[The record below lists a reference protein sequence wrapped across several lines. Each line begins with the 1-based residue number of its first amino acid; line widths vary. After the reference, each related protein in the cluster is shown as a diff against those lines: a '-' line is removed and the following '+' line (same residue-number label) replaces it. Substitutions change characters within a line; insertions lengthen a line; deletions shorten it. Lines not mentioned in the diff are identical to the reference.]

1 MINGIK
7 PKGIECSGCGSEMNP
22 ERFQMGFKVCVNCSI
37 EEKKMGHVIYPH
49 KTGGYVQVVDSET
62 YQDLNR
68 IDRRGYK
75 GKGPRQYKDF
85 VVKQKPMEER
95 KSSNGSVCRIKH
107 LSYDDA
113 LTDVMNYYEDWGYDR
128 TIKYLRELSSSGKIP
143 LRFRV
148 RLQDKVVDRCMKPT
162 PRALIRKFNVSSI

>member
-1 MINGIK
+1 MA
-7 PKGIECSGCGSEMNP
+7 
-22 ERFQMGFKVCVNCSI
+22 NCSRCDVKVPKARI
-37 EEKKMGHVIYPH
+37 DMGYTICVKCSTEEKKMGHVIYPH

-75 GKGPRQYKDF
+75 SKGPRQYKDF
-85 VVKQKPMEER
+85 VVKEKPIEER
-95 KSSNGSVCRIKH
+95 KSLNGGVCRIKH
-107 LSYDDA
+107 LSYDNA
-113 LTDVMNYYEDWGYDR
+113 FSQVMNYYEDWGYDR

-148 RLQDKVVDRCMKPT
+148 TLQNKVVDRCMKPT
-162 PRALIRKFNVSSI
+162 PRALIRKYSE

>member
-1 MINGIK
+1 M
-7 PKGIECSGCGSEMNP
+7 
-22 ERFQMGFKVCVNCSI
+22 VNCSRCDVKVPKARI
-37 EEKKMGHVIYPH
+37 DMGYTICINCSTEQKKMGHVIYPH

-75 GKGPRQYKDF
+75 SKGPRQYKDF
-85 VVKQKPMEER
+85 VVKEKPMEER

-107 LSYDDA
+107 LSYDNA
-113 LTDVMNYYEDWGYDR
+113 FSEVMNYYEDWGYDR

-148 RLQDKVVDRCMKPT
+148 TLQNKVVDRCMKPT
-162 PRALIRKFNVSSI
+162 PRALIRKYSE

>member
-1 MINGIK
+1 MSSCSRCSSK
-7 PKGIECSGCGSEMNP
+7 VPKARID
-22 ERFQMGFKVCVNCSI
+22 MGYTICINCST
-37 EEKKMGHVIYPH
+37 EQKKMGHVIYPH

-75 GKGPRQYKDF
+75 SKGPRQYKDF
-85 VVKQKPMEER
+85 VVKEKPMEER
-95 KSSNGSVCRIKH
+95 KSLNSGVSRIKH
-107 LSYDDA
+107 LSYDNA
-113 LTDVMNYYEDWGYDR
+113 FSEVMNYYEDWGYDR

-148 RLQDKVVDRCMKPT
+148 TLQNKVVDRCMKPT
-162 PRALIRKFNVSSI
+162 PRALIRKYSE

>member
-1 MINGIK
+1 MA
-7 PKGIECSGCGSEMNP
+7 
-22 ERFQMGFKVCVNCSI
+22 NCSRCDVKVPQARI
-37 EEKKMGHVIYPH
+37 DMGYTICTKCSTEEKKMGHVIYPH

-75 GKGPRQYKDF
+75 GKGPRQYKTFKVD
-85 VVKQKPMEER
+85 KPKEVR
-95 KSSNGSVCRIKH
+95 KSLNGGVCRVKH
-107 LSYDDA
+107 LSYDYA
-113 LTDVMNYYEDWGYDR
+113 LTNVMNYYEDWGYDR

-148 RLQDKVVDRCMKPT
+148 TLQNKVVDRCMKPT
-162 PRALIRKFNVSSI
+162 PRALVRKFNVSSV

>member
-1 MINGIK
+1 MA
-7 PKGIECSGCGSEMNP
+7 
-22 ERFQMGFKVCVNCSI
+22 NCSRCDVKVPQARI
-37 EEKKMGHVIYPH
+37 DMGYTICIKCSTEEKKMGHVIYPQ

-85 VVKQKPMEER
+85 VVKQKPIEER
-95 KSSNGSVCRIKH
+95 KSSNGGVCRIKH
-107 LSYDDA
+107 LSYDNA
-113 LTDVMNYYEDWGYDR
+113 FSKVMNYYEDWGYDR

-162 PRALIRKFNVSSI
+162 PRALIRKFNRSSV

>member
-1 MINGIK
+1 MA
-7 PKGIECSGCGSEMNP
+7 
-22 ERFQMGFKVCVNCSI
+22 NCSRCDVKVPKARI
-37 EEKKMGHVIYPH
+37 DMGYTICVKCSTEEKKMGHVIYPH

-75 GKGPRQYKDF
+75 GKGPRQYKNF
-85 VVKQKPMEER
+85 VVKEKPMEER
-95 KSSNGSVCRIKH
+95 KSLNSGVSRIKH
-107 LSYDDA
+107 LSYDNA
-113 LTDVMNYYEDWGYDR
+113 FSQVMNYYEDWGYDR

-162 PRALIRKFNVSSI
+162 PRALIRKFNRSSV

>member
-1 MINGIK
+1 MA
-7 PKGIECSGCGSEMNP
+7 
-22 ERFQMGFKVCVNCSI
+22 NCSRCDVKVPQARI
-37 EEKKMGHVIYPH
+37 DMGYTICVKCSTEQKKMGHVIYPH

-85 VVKQKPMEER
+85 VVKEKPIEER
-95 KSSNGSVCRIKH
+95 KSLNGGVCRIKH
-107 LSYDDA
+107 LSYDNA
-113 LTDVMNYYEDWGYDR
+113 FSQVMNYYEDWGYDR

-148 RLQDKVVDRCMKPT
+148 TLQNKVVDRCMKPT
-162 PRALIRKFNVSSI
+162 PRALIRKYSE

>member
-1 MINGIK
+1 MSSCSR
-7 PKGIECSGCGSEMNP
+7 CSGKVP
-22 ERFQMGFKVCVNCSI
+22 KARIDMGYTICINCST

-62 YQDLNR
+62 YKDLNR

-75 GKGPRQYKDF
+75 GKGPRQYKTFEVD
-85 VVKQKPMEER
+85 KPKEVR
-95 KSSNGSVCRIKH
+95 KSSNGGVCRIKH
-107 LSYDDA
+107 LSYDEA
-113 LTDVMNYYEDWGYDR
+113 LTNVMNYYEDWGYDR

-162 PRALIRKFNVSSI
+162 TRALMRRFNESN

>member
-1 MINGIK
+1 MA
-7 PKGIECSGCGSEMNP
+7 
-22 ERFQMGFKVCVNCSI
+22 NCSRCDVKVPQARI
-37 EEKKMGHVIYPH
+37 DMGYTICVKCSTEQKKMGHVIYPH

-85 VVKQKPMEER
+85 VVKEKPIEER
-95 KSSNGSVCRIKH
+95 KSLNGGVCRIKH
-107 LSYDDA
+107 LSYDNA
-113 LTDVMNYYEDWGYDR
+113 FSEVMNYYEDWGYDR

-148 RLQDKVVDRCMKPT
+148 TLQNKVVDRCMKPT
-162 PRALIRKFNVSSI
+162 PRALIRKYSE

>member
-1 MINGIK
+1 MA
-7 PKGIECSGCGSEMNP
+7 
-22 ERFQMGFKVCVNCSI
+22 NCSRCDVKVPKARI
-37 EEKKMGHVIYPH
+37 DMGYTICVKCSTEEKKMGHVIYPH

-75 GKGPRQYKDF
+75 SKGPRQYKDF
-85 VVKQKPMEER
+85 VVKEKPMEER
-95 KSSNGSVCRIKH
+95 KSLNSGVSRIKH
-107 LSYDDA
+107 LSYDNA
-113 LTDVMNYYEDWGYDR
+113 FSEVMNYYEDWGYDR

-148 RLQDKVVDRCMKPT
+148 TLQNKVVDRCMKPT
-162 PRALIRKFNVSSI
+162 PRALIRKYSE

>member
-1 MINGIK
+1 MA
-7 PKGIECSGCGSEMNP
+7 
-22 ERFQMGFKVCVNCSI
+22 NCSRCDVKVPKARI
-37 EEKKMGHVIYPH
+37 DMGYTICVKCSTEQKKMGHVIYPH

-75 GKGPRQYKDF
+75 GKGPRQYKNF

-95 KSSNGSVCRIKH
+95 KSSNGGVSRIKH
-107 LSYDDA
+107 LSYDNA
-113 LTDVMNYYEDWGYDR
+113 FSEVMNYYEDWGYDR

-148 RLQDKVVDRCMKPT
+148 TLQNKVVDRCMKPT
-162 PRALIRKFNVSSI
+162 PRALIRKYSE

>member
-1 MINGIK
+1 MA
-7 PKGIECSGCGSEMNP
+7 
-22 ERFQMGFKVCVNCSI
+22 NCSRCDVKVPKARI
-37 EEKKMGHVIYPH
+37 DMGYTICIKCSTEEKKMGHVIYPH

-75 GKGPRQYKDF
+75 GKGPRQYKTFKVD
-85 VVKQKPMEER
+85 KPKEVT
-95 KSSNGSVCRIKH
+95 KSSNGGVCRIKH
-107 LSYDDA
+107 LSYDEA
-113 LTDVMNYYEDWGYDR
+113 LTNVMSYYEDWGYDR

-148 RLQDKVVDRCMKPT
+148 TLQNKVVDRCMKPT
-162 PRALIRKFNVSSI
+162 PRALVRKFNVSSV

>member
-1 MINGIK
+1 MA
-7 PKGIECSGCGSEMNP
+7 
-22 ERFQMGFKVCVNCSI
+22 NCSRCDVKVPKARI
-37 EEKKMGHVIYPH
+37 DMGYTICVKCSTEEKKMGHVIYPH

-75 GKGPRQYKDF
+75 SKGPRQYKDF
-85 VVKQKPMEER
+85 VVKEKPMEER
-95 KSSNGSVCRIKH
+95 KSLNSGVSRIKH
-107 LSYDDA
+107 LSYDNA
-113 LTDVMNYYEDWGYDR
+113 FSKVMNYYEDWGYDR

-148 RLQDKVVDRCMKPT
+148 TLQNKVVDRCMKPT
-162 PRALIRKFNVSSI
+162 PRALIRKYSE

>member
-1 MINGIK
+1 M
-7 PKGIECSGCGSEMNP
+7 
-22 ERFQMGFKVCVNCSI
+22 VNCSRCDVKVPKARI
-37 EEKKMGHVIYPH
+37 DMGYTICVKCSTEEKKMGHVIYPH

-75 GKGPRQYKDF
+75 GKGPRQYKNF
-85 VVKQKPMEER
+85 VVIEKPIEER
-95 KSSNGSVCRIKH
+95 KSLNSGVSRIKH
-107 LSYDDA
+107 LSYDNA
-113 LTDVMNYYEDWGYDR
+113 FSKVMNYYEDWGYDR

-148 RLQDKVVDRCMKPT
+148 TLQNKVVDRCMKPT
-162 PRALIRKFNVSSI
+162 PRALIRKYSE

>member
-1 MINGIK
+1 MA
-7 PKGIECSGCGSEMNP
+7 
-22 ERFQMGFKVCVNCSI
+22 NCSRCDVKVPQARI
-37 EEKKMGHVIYPH
+37 DMGYTICIKCSTEEKKMGHVIYPH

-75 GKGPRQYKDF
+75 GKGPRQYKTFKVDEPKK
-85 VVKQKPMEER
+85 VKEPL
-95 KSSNGSVCRIKH
+95 NGGVCRIKH
-107 LSYDDA
+107 LSYDEA
-113 LTDVMNYYEDWGYDR
+113 LTNVMNYYEDWGYDR

-148 RLQDKVVDRCMKPT
+148 TLQDKVVDRCMKPT
-162 PRALIRKFNVSSI
+162 PRALQRRFNVS

>member
-1 MINGIK
+1 M
-7 PKGIECSGCGSEMNP
+7 S
-22 ERFQMGFKVCVNCSI
+22 NCSRCSSKVPKARI
-37 EEKKMGHVIYPH
+37 DMGYTICINCSTEEKKMGHVIYPH
-49 KTGGYVQVVDSET
+49 KTGGYVQVVDSQT

-75 GKGPRQYKDF
+75 GKGPRQYKNF

-95 KSSNGSVCRIKH
+95 KSSNGGVSRIKH
-107 LSYDDA
+107 LSYDNA
-113 LTDVMNYYEDWGYDR
+113 FSEVMNYYEDWGYDR

-148 RLQDKVVDRCMKPT
+148 TLQNKVVDRCMKPT
-162 PRALIRKFNVSSI
+162 PRALIRKYSE

>member
-1 MINGIK
+1 MA
-7 PKGIECSGCGSEMNP
+7 
-22 ERFQMGFKVCVNCSI
+22 NCSRCDVKVPQARI
-37 EEKKMGHVIYPH
+37 DMGYTICIKCSTEEKKMGHVIYPH

-107 LSYDDA
+107 LSYDEA
-113 LTDVMNYYEDWGYDR
+113 LTNVMNYYEDWGYDR

-148 RLQDKVVDRCMKPT
+148 TLQNKVVDRCIKPT
-162 PRALIRKFNVSSI
+162 PRALIRRFNESN

>member
-1 MINGIK
+1 MA
-7 PKGIECSGCGSEMNP
+7 
-22 ERFQMGFKVCVNCSI
+22 NCSRCDVKVPKARI
-37 EEKKMGHVIYPH
+37 DMGYTICVKCSTEEKKMGHVIYPH

-85 VVKQKPMEER
+85 VVKEKPIEER
-95 KSSNGSVCRIKH
+95 KSLNGGVCRIKH
-107 LSYDDA
+107 LSYDNA
-113 LTDVMNYYEDWGYDR
+113 FSQVMNYYEDWGYDR

-148 RLQDKVVDRCMKPT
+148 TLQNKVVDRCMKPT
-162 PRALIRKFNVSSI
+162 PRALIRKYSE

>member
-1 MINGIK
+1 M
-7 PKGIECSGCGSEMNP
+7 
-22 ERFQMGFKVCVNCSI
+22 VNCSRCDVKVPKARI
-37 EEKKMGHVIYPH
+37 DMGYTICVKCSTEEKKMGHVIYPH

-75 GKGPRQYKDF
+75 SKGPRQYKDF
-85 VVKQKPMEER
+85 VVKEKPIEER
-95 KSSNGSVCRIKH
+95 KSLNGGVCRIKH
-107 LSYDDA
+107 LSYDNA
-113 LTDVMNYYEDWGYDR
+113 FSQVMNYYEDWGYDR

-148 RLQDKVVDRCMKPT
+148 TLQNKVVDRCMKPT
-162 PRALIRKFNVSSI
+162 PRALIRKYSE

>member
-1 MINGIK
+1 M
-7 PKGIECSGCGSEMNP
+7 
-22 ERFQMGFKVCVNCSI
+22 VNCSRCDVKVPKARI
-37 EEKKMGHVIYPH
+37 DMGYTICIKCSTEEKKMGHVIYPH

-75 GKGPRQYKDF
+75 GKGPRQYKTFKVD
-85 VVKQKPMEER
+85 KPKEVR
-95 KSSNGSVCRIKH
+95 KSLNGGVCRIKH

-113 LTDVMNYYEDWGYDR
+113 LTDVMNYYEDWGYDK

-148 RLQDKVVDRCMKPT
+148 TLQDKVVDRCMKPT
-162 PRALIRKFNVSSI
+162 TRALQRRFNAS

>member
-1 MINGIK
+1 MA
-7 PKGIECSGCGSEMNP
+7 
-22 ERFQMGFKVCVNCSI
+22 NCSRCDVKVPKARI
-37 EEKKMGHVIYPH
+37 DMGYTICIKGSKKEKKIGHVIYPH

-75 GKGPRQYKDF
+75 GKGPRQYKTFEVD
-85 VVKQKPMEER
+85 KPKEVR

-107 LSYDDA
+107 LSYDEA
-113 LTDVMNYYEDWGYDR
+113 LTNVMNYYEDWGYDR

-162 PRALIRKFNVSSI
+162 PRALVRKFNVSSV

>member
-1 MINGIK
+1 MSSCSRCSSK
-7 PKGIECSGCGSEMNP
+7 VPKARID
-22 ERFQMGFKVCVNCSI
+22 MGYTICINCST
-37 EEKKMGHVIYPH
+37 EQKKMGHVIYPH

-75 GKGPRQYKDF
+75 SKGPRQYKDF
-85 VVKQKPMEER
+85 VVKEKPMEER
-95 KSSNGSVCRIKH
+95 KSLNSGVSRIKH
-107 LSYDDA
+107 LSYDNA
-113 LTDVMNYYEDWGYDR
+113 FSQVMNYYEDWGYDR

-148 RLQDKVVDRCMKPT
+148 TLQNKVVDRCMKPT
-162 PRALIRKFNVSSI
+162 PRALIRKYSE

>member
-1 MINGIK
+1 MA
-7 PKGIECSGCGSEMNP
+7 
-22 ERFQMGFKVCVNCSI
+22 NCSRCDVKVPKARI
-37 EEKKMGHVIYPH
+37 DMGYTICVKCSTEQKKMGHVIYPH

-95 KSSNGSVCRIKH
+95 KSSNGGVSRIKH
-107 LSYDDA
+107 LSYDNA
-113 LTDVMNYYEDWGYDR
+113 FSQVMNYYEDWGYDR

-148 RLQDKVVDRCMKPT
+148 TLQNKVVDRCMKPT
-162 PRALIRKFNVSSI
+162 PRALIRKYSE

>member
-1 MINGIK
+1 MA
-7 PKGIECSGCGSEMNP
+7 
-22 ERFQMGFKVCVNCSI
+22 NCSRCDVKVPKARI
-37 EEKKMGHVIYPH
+37 DMGYTICVKCSTEQKKMGHVIYPH

-75 GKGPRQYKDF
+75 SKGPRQYKDF
-85 VVKQKPMEER
+85 VVKEKPMEER
-95 KSSNGSVCRIKH
+95 KSLNSGVSRIKH
-107 LSYDDA
+107 LSYDNA
-113 LTDVMNYYEDWGYDR
+113 FSQVMNYYEDWGYDR

-148 RLQDKVVDRCMKPT
+148 TLQNKVVDRCMKPT
-162 PRALIRKFNVSSI
+162 PRALIRKYSE

>member
-1 MINGIK
+1 MA
-7 PKGIECSGCGSEMNP
+7 
-22 ERFQMGFKVCVNCSI
+22 NCSRCDVKVPQARI
-37 EEKKMGHVIYPH
+37 DMGYTICIKCSTEEKKMGHVIYPH

-75 GKGPRQYKDF
+75 GKGPRQYKTFKVDEPKK
-85 VVKQKPMEER
+85 VKEPL
-95 KSSNGSVCRIKH
+95 NGGVCRIKH
-107 LSYDDA
+107 LSYDEA
-113 LTDVMNYYEDWGYDR
+113 LTNVTNYYEHLGYDR

-162 PRALIRKFNVSSI
+162 PRALIRKFNRSSV

>member
-1 MINGIK
+1 M
-7 PKGIECSGCGSEMNP
+7 
-22 ERFQMGFKVCVNCSI
+22 VNCSRCDVKVPKARI
-37 EEKKMGHVIYPH
+37 DMGYTICVKCSTEEKKMGHVIYPH

-75 GKGPRQYKDF
+75 GKGPRQYKNLM
-85 VVKQKPMEER
+85 VKEKPKKER
-95 KSSNGSVCRIKH
+95 KSSNGGVSRIKH
-107 LSYDDA
+107 LSYDNA
-113 LTDVMNYYEDWGYDR
+113 FSEVMNYYEDWGYDR

-148 RLQDKVVDRCMKPT
+148 TLQNKVVDRCMKPT
-162 PRALIRKFNVSSI
+162 PRALIRKYSE

>member
-1 MINGIK
+1 M
-7 PKGIECSGCGSEMNP
+7 
-22 ERFQMGFKVCVNCSI
+22 VNCSRCDVKVPKARI
-37 EEKKMGHVIYPH
+37 DMGYTICVKCSTEQKKMGHVIYPH

-95 KSSNGSVCRIKH
+95 KSSNGGVCRIKH
-107 LSYDDA
+107 LSYDNA
-113 LTDVMNYYEDWGYDR
+113 FSQVMNYYEDWGYDR

-148 RLQDKVVDRCMKPT
+148 TLQNKVVDRCMKPT
-162 PRALIRKFNVSSI
+162 PRALIRKYSE